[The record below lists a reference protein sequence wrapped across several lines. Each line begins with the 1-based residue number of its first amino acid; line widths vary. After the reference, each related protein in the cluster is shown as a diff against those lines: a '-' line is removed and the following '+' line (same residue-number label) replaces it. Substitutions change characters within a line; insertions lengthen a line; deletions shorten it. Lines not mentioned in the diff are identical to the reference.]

1 MNLSIDRIEV
11 LLLIAAV
18 VAMVARRLHLPYTVG
33 LTLTG
38 VVLAF
43 FHAPFELPLTKEIIF
58 TAFLPP
64 LIFEA
69 AFHMHWRELRNDAP
83 VVVTL
88 ATLGVVLAAV
98 VTAAGLHY
106 LAGWGWMP
114 AVLLGLLISATDPV
128 SVIATFKEAGVTGRL
143 RLLVESESL
152 ANDGTVAV
160 LYGVALAAATGGNVS
175 VAGAVG
181 SFVVTVVGGVL
192 CGALVCGAV
201 LLIAGRTEDHLVEI
215 TFSTVAAYGSFLL
228 AEHFHLSGVLATMT
242 AGVMIGNLGSMGA
255 FSDRG
260 REAAKSFWE
269 YAGFVAN
276 SLIFLL
282 IGIRLVLQNVTS
294 VLAVAS
300 LVIALVVLGRA
311 VAVYGCGAFFQG
323 SRWRVSAPHQHVLFW
338 GGLRGALALALALGL
353 PGELPERETII
364 SIAFVAVAFSVVVQG
379 LTMTPLLRWLGELGP
394 KTETTIQG

>member
-1 MNLSIDRIEV
+1 MNLSVDRIET

-18 VAMVARRLHLPYTVG
+18 VAMAARRLHLPYTVG

-38 VVLAF
+38 IALAF
-43 FHAPFELPLTKEIIF
+43 VHAPFELPLTKEIIF

-69 AFHMHWRELRNDAP
+69 AFHMHWRELRDDAP
-83 VVVTL
+83 VVATL
-88 ATLGVVLAAV
+88 ATLGVVLACA

-160 LYGVALAAATGGNVS
+160 LYGVALAVAAGGNIS
-175 VAGAVG
+175 VAGAAG
-181 SFVVTVVGGVL
+181 SFVVTVAGGVL

-201 LLIAGRTEDHLVEI
+201 LLLAGRTEDHLVEI

-294 VLAVAS
+294 VLTVAS

-311 VAVYGCGAFFQG
+311 VAVYGCGAFFRG
-323 SRWRVSAPHQHVLFW
+323 SRWRVSAAHQHVLFW

-394 KTETTIQG
+394 KEETPIQG